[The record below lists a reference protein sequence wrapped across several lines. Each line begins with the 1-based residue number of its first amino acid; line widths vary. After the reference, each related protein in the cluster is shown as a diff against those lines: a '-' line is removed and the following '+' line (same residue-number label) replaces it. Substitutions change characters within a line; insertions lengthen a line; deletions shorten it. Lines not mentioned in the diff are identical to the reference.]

1 MIQEELKK
9 WASDAYKFYD
19 TLAYDLD
26 MDYYTQ
32 SDLSLITDRNP
43 VKLMVIGINPG
54 YGGKYQP
61 KRFSNS
67 EDLLLGNYDPET
79 RIHENIKD
87 WKIIKNLRKVLDYGG
102 LGELLDSESSF
113 VFTNATFF
121 STHDEKGL
129 AGENIKSAQL
139 KSVKYTKD
147 LIKKIH
153 PRHIICLG
161 GKNCTDL
168 IVESTKPLL
177 SELVKLDFG
186 KIDDIPVYGINHTS
200 SFWSS
205 EEMELIGKSLGL
217 AFSIDQDDIDVTDF
231 EKKMIVAIDRFQ
243 KRRNDRD
250 NIKLEGRLRW
260 QYIYACLNNFC
271 EYQLHLEKA
280 EYEHEWTRSF
290 IKDSDG
296 KNILK
301 LALINQ
307 ANEKAI
313 GITYL
318 EKNQDKSDDFDL
330 LVSTIQS
337 IDHFNPYLTNQGK
350 VGWIGYLKITNKLK
364 DTDLFI
370 SEIKLLLRDTVSKL
384 SSIL

>member
-1 MIQEELKK
+1 
-9 WASDAYKFYD
+9 
-19 TLAYDLD
+19 
-26 MDYYTQ
+26 
-32 SDLSLITDRNP
+32 
-43 VKLMVIGINPG
+43 
-54 YGGKYQP
+54 
-61 KRFSNS
+61 
-67 EDLLLGNYDPET
+67 
-79 RIHENIKD
+79 
-87 WKIIKNLRKVLDYGG
+87 

-139 KSVKYTKD
+139 KSVKIYQGLDKED
-147 LIKKIH
+147 SS
-153 PRHIICLG
+153 RHIICLG

-168 IVESTKPLL
+168 IVEINKPLL

-296 KNILK
+296 IKN
-301 LALINQ
+301 
-307 ANEKAI
+307 
-313 GITYL
+313 L
-318 EKNQDKSDDFDL
+318 ETS
-330 LVSTIQS
+330 
-337 IDHFNPYLTNQGK
+337 FN
-350 VGWIGYLKITNKLK
+350 
-364 DTDLFI
+364 
-370 SEIKLLLRDTVSKL
+370 
-384 SSIL
+384 